1 MACQACHTDELNLAF
16 LPGYDNVQSAYA
28 HLTYRMQCLS
38 CLVLLQQEIFA
49 LMYIWTCIRQ
59 A

>member
-1 MACQACHTDELNLAF
+1 MACHTDELNLAF

-38 CLVLLQQEIFA
+38 CLVLLRQEIFA